1 MRGGLRRIAV
11 AGVLV
16 LTAGSCAQEL
26 SPGTP
31 ECIDDFGERIGAVM
45 MLQLQAVPDARW
57 GACIEELKV
66 GWEYEPQEAELGLA
80 RFWLSSDRMGTQFV
94 EVALRESCD
103 MSGAVPTRQPWPELE
118 RFVRVLE
125 QPGPIQI
132 AIIPVAPR
140 HAGYVASVLAE
151 LDGVTLEGR
160 PIAPLVP
167 VSNAPAAVQIE
178 QALGNGQIVLVAD
191 DREEASQTIELR
203 RPGKGAEV
211 GIDLEDA
218 LEEIEDDLGQP
229 RYRAEWF
236 HVFEGGCIVYRIDAK
251 GAGAE
256 SVVQDLDEVL
266 QFFPLREF
274 REAVRAQGL
283 DV

>member
-1 MRGGLRRIAV
+1 MRAMPSRLVV
-11 AGVLV
+11 AGVFM
-16 LTAGSCAQEL
+16 LTVGACAQDL
-26 SPGTP
+26 GPGTP
-31 ECIDDFGERIGAVM
+31 ECIDDFGERIAAVM

-80 RFWLSSDRMGTQFV
+80 RFWLSSDRMGNDFA
-94 EVALRESCD
+94 EVALQASCD
-103 MSGAVPTRQPWPELE
+103 ISGAVPTRQPWPEME
-118 RFVRVLE
+118 RFVKVRE

-140 HAGYVASVLAE
+140 HAEYVASVVAR
-151 LDGVTLEGR
+151 LDGVALEGR

-167 VSNAPAAVQIE
+167 VSNAPAAAQIE
-178 QALGNGQIVLVAD
+178 QALGNGQIVMVAD
-191 DREEASQTIELR
+191 DREETSRTIELR
-203 RPGKGAEV
+203 RPGSTTRV

-218 LEEIEDDLGQP
+218 LEEIEEDLGEP

-236 HVFEGGCIVYRIDAK
+236 HVFEGGCIVYRVDAK

-256 SVVQDLDEVL
+256 SVVEDLDDVL